1 MRMTQFIG
9 LTTEAKD
16 FLREN
21 CVQDV
26 SMACPHCNKPIYYKH
41 KSEVYESAAH
51 FGMFD
56 DGPELDKYFLKDGT
70 TVKEVVQACP
80 WSSGPCIFLCLE
92 KEDGTKIFEWSVT
105 EINNA

>member
-51 FGMFD
+51 FGMF
-56 DGPELDKYFLKDGT
+56 
-70 TVKEVVQACP
+70 
-80 WSSGPCIFLCLE
+80 
-92 KEDGTKIFEWSVT
+92 
-105 EINNA
+105 